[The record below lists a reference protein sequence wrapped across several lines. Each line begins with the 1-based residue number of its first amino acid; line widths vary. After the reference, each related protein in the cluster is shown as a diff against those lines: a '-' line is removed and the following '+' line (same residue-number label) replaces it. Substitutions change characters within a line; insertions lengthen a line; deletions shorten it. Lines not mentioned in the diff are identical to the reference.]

1 ADFEARAKGKHVEL
15 DADAKCM
22 VLGSDNLLRSA
33 IENVVRNAVRY
44 TDEGTAGKGW
54 LRGGGGGAM
63 RRGSDSGGGVPD
75 EELKNLF
82 VPFYR
87 VGEARERTTGG
98 IGLGL
103 AIAKRAI
110 KAHNGSIKAM
120 NDGGPGLL
128 VEIRLDCHK

>member
-1 ADFEARAKGKHVEL
+1 
-15 DADAKCM
+15 M
-22 VLGSDNLLRSA
+22 LRSA

-44 TDEGTAGKGW
+44 TEEGSVIKVSLTKDRSEAVI
-54 LRGGGGGAM
+54 RVN
-63 RRGSDSGGGVPD
+63 DSGGGVPE

-103 AIAKRAI
+103 AIAQRAI
-110 KAHNGSIKAM
+110 KAHNGSISAR
-120 NDGGPGLL
+120 NEGPGLL
-128 VEIRLDCHK
+128 VEIRLACESPRLN